1 MSESS
6 RARPDL
12 SLGAA
17 AWTLAAAAAAAF
29 AGVALMYVATSFGEA
44 APVVAL
50 ALPLVPFAVV
60 AVVWDPRIGV
70 ALVFVSFLF
79 GFGSVPIGPFR
90 LQPAELATLA
100 VLALVALG
108 RTGSGRTPFVWTPRQ
123 VWAVALVAWAVA
135 VSFPHAPDQS
145 LAVKQMLAFLAGV
158 LFLTL
163 IASVASNMRDVRLLA
178 RVLVVVG
185 GVVAATASTGAAEL
199 RTYYSGAVVEGRL
212 QGIFTEPNELGSFCA
227 MLFLLAVGLL
237 LGARSWREKLVVG
250 AAAALLLFA
259 LALSLSRGAWI
270 GAIVGMI
277 VLLVTV
283 LQARRTAMALVLP
296 ALAAAAVLNVAVAAT
311 PQVQVVGDR
320 ARALT
325 KIDQPYEGRPAI
337 WSEAVARSESIR
349 SPAPGRGTSASRAA
363 ASPLPARRSHTGHA
377 HNLYLNVGAE
387 LGLVALGFLG
397 ALGIAIALAT
407 REALRSF
414 AAPRWR
420 AERALV
426 AGIAA
431 ALTAYAVQAMTNTF
445 VRNPVL
451 DATVWG
457 LIGLLLVAH
466 GSARRAATRR

>member
-1 MSESS
+1 M
-6 RARPDL
+6 
-12 SLGAA
+12 
-17 AWTLAAAAAAAF
+17 
-29 AGVALMYVATSFGEA
+29 
-44 APVVAL
+44 
-50 ALPLVPFAVV
+50 
-60 AVVWDPRIGV
+60 
-70 ALVFVSFLF
+70 
-79 GFGSVPIGPFR
+79 
-90 LQPAELATLA
+90 
-100 VLALVALG
+100 
-108 RTGSGRTPFVWTPRQ
+108 
-123 VWAVALVAWAVA
+123 
-135 VSFPHAPDQS
+135 
-145 LAVKQMLAFLAGV
+145 
-158 LFLTL
+158 
-163 IASVASNMRDVRLLA
+163 
-178 RVLVVVG
+178 VVG

-212 QGIFTEPNELGSFCA
+212 QGIFTEPNELGSFCRDA
-227 MLFLLAVGLL
+227 LPTFAVGLL

-283 LQARRTAMALVLP
+283 SQARGTTMALVLP

-337 WSEAVARSESIR
+337 WSEAVRQIR
-349 SPAPGRGTSASRAA
+349 EHPLTGTGPGNFGVASRRLA
-363 ASPLPARRSHTGHA
+363 ASGQTVYTGHA

-445 VRNPVL
+445 VAVTRC
-451 DATVWG
+451 
-457 LIGLLLVAH
+457 
-466 GSARRAATRR
+466 STRRCGD